1 LACGNQRRL
10 TGSGSALEALRDDA
24 LHKSTYFTLILII
37 TTITN
42 LYSVFRSEDT
52 EALEI
57 TKGQGRL
64 LHINDGAMHHGKSR
78 GSVFA
83 DT

>member
-24 LHKSTYFTLILII
+24 LHKSTYFTLILI

-64 LHINDGAMHHGKSR
+64 LHINDGANAPWKK
-78 GSVFA
+78 
-83 DT
+83 